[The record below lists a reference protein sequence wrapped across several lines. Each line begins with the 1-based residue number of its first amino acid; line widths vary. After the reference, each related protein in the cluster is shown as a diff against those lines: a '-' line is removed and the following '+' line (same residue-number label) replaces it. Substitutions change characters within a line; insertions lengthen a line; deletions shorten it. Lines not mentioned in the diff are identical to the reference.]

1 MRKKGLQVVSAV
13 IDNDYT
19 GEMFAGVYNP
29 SDEEKT
35 VEKGDRVVQIV
46 PHRLLRC
53 KFKYVEK
60 LDDRSRGSNGFG
72 STGK

>member
-1 MRKKGLQVVSAV
+1 
-13 IDNDYT
+13 
-19 GEMFAGVYNP
+19 MFACVYNP
-29 SDEEKT
+29 SDEEKI
-35 VEKGDRVVQIV
+35 VEKGDRIVQIV

-60 LDDRSRGSNGFG
+60 LDSRTRGANGFG